1 MRQFST
7 VFNQIMQLIPRREC
21 EGLIKKYRTDRY
33 VKYFT
38 SMQLFTF
45 LLFSHIR
52 KKDSLRD
59 GVCGL
64 IQHQN
69 TWAHLG
75 LKKINKS
82 TISEA
87 NGRVN
92 SAVFEG
98 MFYGMLSKC
107 VDLSTK
113 KRFKFKNPL
122 YAIDATV
129 IKLCLSVFNWAKFRT
144 AKGGL
149 KLHVLLNLK
158 SQIPTFMVVT
168 DAKTSDVS
176 ITQNHYLPLIPDSI
190 ITFDRAY
197 FDAAVFSAYTQNKI
211 FFVSRMKK
219 SVKYVFSGQHTDA
232 THSDVLW
239 DHKIKFTGRG
249 PRRDYPGELR
259 LIRAHD
265 TESDITYEFLTN
277 NFIISAETIAQI
289 YKARWDIE
297 IFFKWIKQNLKL
309 KTFLGTSE
317 NAVMNQIWVAMTYV
331 LILAYIRYQTSYKQ
345 SLLTLSRILSETLF
359 MRRGMMDLLSLKP
372 PDLYK
377 IRDDTPQMALL
388 V

>member
-1 MRQFST
+1 M
-7 VFNQIMQLIPRREC
+7 
-21 EGLIKKYRTDRY
+21 
-33 VKYFT
+33 
-38 SMQLFTF
+38 
-45 LLFSHIR
+45 
-52 KKDSLRD
+52 
-59 GVCGL
+59 
-64 IQHQN
+64 
-69 TWAHLG
+69 
-75 LKKINKS
+75 
-82 TISEA
+82 
-87 NGRVN
+87 
-92 SAVFEG
+92 
-98 MFYGMLSKC
+98 
-107 VDLSTK
+107 DLSSK
-113 KRFKFKNPL
+113 KRFTFKNPL

-149 KLHVLLNLK
+149 KLHVLLDLK
-158 SQIPTFMVVT
+158 GQIPTFMVLT

-176 ITQNHYLPLIPDSI
+176 VTQNHCLPLIPDSI

-197 FDAAVFSAYTQNKI
+197 FDAATFSAYTQNKV
-211 FFVSRMKK
+211 FFVTRMKK
-219 SVKYVFSGQHTDA
+219 GIKYEFSGQHSDA
-232 THSDVLW
+232 THKNVLW

-377 IRDDTPQMALL
+377 IRDDTPQMALF